1 MVAILYALSTNSLI
15 LVPSVILALYLVS
28 GAAIATSSISLN
40 PPEPCL
46 FKLLEPV
53 IKITG
58 DLSPQASII
67 EGTAFANPSGPTR
80 QTVGFLVI
88 LVCPSAI
95 CPAICSWGQ
104 FITSIWH
111 SINPSSAGLQKPP
124 DKVNTCLIPL
134 SFKALAIND
143 PPLIFFSDI

>member
-1 MVAILYALSTNSLI
+1 M
-15 LVPSVILALYLVS
+15 LALYFVR

-53 IKITG
+53 MNITG

-67 EGTAFANPSGPTR
+67 DGTAFANPSGPTR
-80 QTVGFLVI
+80 HTAGFLVI

-95 CPAICSWGQ
+95 
-104 FITSIWH
+104 
-111 SINPSSAGLQKPP
+111 
-124 DKVNTCLIPL
+124 
-134 SFKALAIND
+134 
-143 PPLIFFSDI
+143 